1 MTEDNEYYKDMSN
14 KKPPGNDGLSK
25 EFFETFWEDRKYV
38 FINSLK
44 EATIKGSLSISQRQA
59 ITKRLGNKDETI
71 ELLKT
76 EGLFRWSMS
85 IQNFY

>member
-1 MTEDNEYYKDMSN
+1 MSN

-44 EATIKGSLSISQRQA
+44 EATTKGSLSISQRQA
-59 ITKRLGNKDETI
+59 VTKRLGNKDETI
-71 ELLKT
+71 ELLKI

-85 IQNFY
+85 VQNFY

>member
-1 MTEDNEYYKDMSN
+1 MSN
-14 KKPPGNDGLSK
+14 KKPPVNDGLSK

>member
-1 MTEDNEYYKDMSN
+1 MSN

-44 EATIKGSLSISQRQA
+44 EATIKGSLSITQRQA

-71 ELLKT
+71 KLLKT

>member
-1 MTEDNEYYKDMSN
+1 MSN

-44 EATIKGSLSISQRQA
+44 EATIKGSLSISQRQV

>member
-1 MTEDNEYYKDMSN
+1 MSN

-59 ITKRLGNKDETI
+59 ITKRLRNKDETI